1 MELVRDP
8 GKIGLSGLME
18 TEAKWGS
25 SEAGGH
31 DESFSFGLHF
41 LWKGFAIE
49 HFDLEE
55 DPTRM

>member
-8 GKIGLSGLME
+8 GKIGPSGLME
-18 TEAKWGS
+18 AEAKRGP
-25 SEAGGH
+25 SEAGGR
-31 DESFSFGLHF
+31 EGSFRFGLHF

>member
-1 MELVRDP
+1 
-8 GKIGLSGLME
+8 ME